1 MSYPK
6 GKTTVTC
13 YTYEP
18 WHYRYVGRTQ
28 AAALRASQLT
38 LREYLW
44 HQQNPTVATPSPTA
58 SPTPSATPS
67 ASPSASPA
75 P

>member
-18 WHYRYVGRTQ
+18 WHYRYVGRAQ
-28 AAALRASQLT
+28 AAALRASSLT

-44 HQQNPTVATPSPTA
+44 SSRTRPPRRRPRGQSVAVGQLRPPRR
-58 SPTPSATPS
+58 P
-67 ASPSASPA
+67 PA